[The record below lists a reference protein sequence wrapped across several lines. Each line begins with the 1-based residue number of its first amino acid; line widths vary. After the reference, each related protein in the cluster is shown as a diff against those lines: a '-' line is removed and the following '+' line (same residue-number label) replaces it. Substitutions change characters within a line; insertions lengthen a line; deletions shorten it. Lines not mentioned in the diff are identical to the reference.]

1 MKNINLGIGILL
13 VMLFTSCAG
22 IKVTSDSSGA
32 DLSKYKSFKV
42 VQFVNEEDL
51 EAKKF
56 PTNELNKK
64 RVENAISS
72 QATLKN
78 LDENSDADILLL
90 WSVNVDL
97 QRSYSTHTNYNG
109 GGYMGYRGRYG
120 GGYGMGSS
128 SHSTTQVHDAIIG
141 ILSVAAIDAETE
153 ELLWLSRAE
162 KEIKRDSKKA
172 EENINKVIAKI
183 FEEFPK

>member
-1 MKNINLGIGILL
+1 MKKINLAIGI
-13 VMLFTSCAG
+13 VMVMVFAACSS
-22 IKVTSDSSGA
+22 IKVTSDTNKSDFSE
-32 DLSKYKSFKV
+32 YKTFKV

-64 RVENAISS
+64 RVENAINS

-78 LDENSDADILLL
+78 LDESSDPDILLL

-120 GGYGMGSS
+120 GYGMGSS
-128 SHSTTQVHDAIIG
+128 YSTTEVNDAIIG

-153 ELLWLSRAE
+153 ELLWLGTGQ
-162 KEIKRDSKKA
+162 KEINRTSNKA
-172 EENINKVIAKI
+172 EENINKVVAKI
-183 FEEFPK
+183 FEKFPN

>member
-1 MKNINLGIGILL
+1 MLLIL
-13 VMLFTSCAG
+13 VVASCSG
-22 IKVTSDSSGA
+22 IKVTSDSDKS
-32 DLSKYKSFKV
+32 DLSEYKTFKV

-64 RVENAISS
+64 RVENAITSE
-72 QATLKN
+72 AGLKN
-78 LDENSDADILLL
+78 MSENSDPDIIML
-90 WSVNVDL
+90 WSVNVDM

-120 GGYGMGSS
+120 GYGMGSS
-128 SHSTTQVHDAIIG
+128 YSTTQVHDAIIG
-141 ILSVAAIDAETE
+141 VLSVAAIDAKTK
-153 ELLWLSRAE
+153 ELLWLGTGE
-162 KEIKRDSKKA
+162 KEINRTSEKA

-183 FEEFPK
+183 FEKYPMK

>member
-1 MKNINLGIGILL
+1 MKKIYSGIGII
-13 VMLFTSCAG
+13 MIFIITACSS
-22 IKVTSDSSGA
+22 IKVTSDSGGA
-32 DLSKYKSFKV
+32 DLTKYKSFKV

-51 EAKKF
+51 QAKKF

-72 QATLKN
+72 QAILKN
-78 LDENSDADILLL
+78 LNDNEDADILLL

-128 SHSTTQVHDAIIG
+128 YSTTQVNDAIIG

-153 ELLWLSRAE
+153 ELLWLGTGQ
-162 KEIKRDSKKA
+162 KEINRTSDKA
-172 EENINKVIAKI
+172 EQNINKVVAKI
-183 FEEFPK
+183 FEKYPQQ